1 MTTRLILALLA
12 LTCAA
17 NLTACSS
24 QRRGPYA
31 PLSEQDRNPLE
42 AQRLNAEAAELMASD
57 PERAESLLRD
67 ALTFDLYHGPAHNNL
82 GVLYLAENR
91 LYEAAGEFEWARKMM
106 PGHPDP
112 RLNLGIAMERAGRI
126 DEALASYR
134 AALEVYP
141 GHLPSLQA
149 LTRTQLRNDRA
160 DESTQESLREIALRA
175 PDEQWRSW
183 ARAQLAKHG
192 G

>member
-1 MTTRLILALLA
+1 MTTRLILPLLA

-17 NLTACSS
+17 HLTACSS

-31 PLSEQDRNPLE
+31 PLIEQDRIPLE
-42 AQRLNAEAAELMASD
+42 AQRLSAEAGELMAGD

-82 GVLYLAENR
+82 GVLYLSQNL
-91 LYEAAGEFEWARKMM
+91 LYQAAGEFEWARKMM
-106 PGHPDP
+106 PAHPDP

-126 DEALASYR
+126 DEALAAYR

-141 GHLPSLQA
+141 GHIASLQA
-149 LTRTQLRNDRA
+149 LFRTQFRNDRA
-160 DESTQESLREIALRA
+160 DDGTADALREIAMRGETE
-175 PDEQWRSW
+175 PWRSW
-183 ARAQLAKHG
+183 ARAQLAKQG